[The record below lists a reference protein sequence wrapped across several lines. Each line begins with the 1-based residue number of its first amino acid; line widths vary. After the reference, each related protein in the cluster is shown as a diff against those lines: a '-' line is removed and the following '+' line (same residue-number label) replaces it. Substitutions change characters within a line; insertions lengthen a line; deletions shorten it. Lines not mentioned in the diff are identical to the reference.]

1 MSKKHKNEQLAAAQ
15 STVQQLPHA
24 DNKWRWLLI
33 AIPLIA
39 ALAVY
44 SNSFS
49 NTLLYGDDENII
61 TRNMYLD
68 DWRYLPDIFKGSLM
82 SGSGSPCN
90 FYRPLQTTLCAAI
103 THIFG
108 RGPVWPYHLA
118 NSVLHGLTGAMIA
131 VLLYLLAPDI
141 GIWPALAGA
150 LFWTLHPLHVE
161 EVAQPTGTQSPMHG
175 FFMMAAMV
183 CLIIILRKR
192 HNALKPVQKPA
203 TMPPCSTGRGWLLVM
218 AGFMLVGWLASR
230 TASSARS
237 LTAQYAALAGY
248 VAAEAIIFVPL
259 LYVAEQYAP
268 SMIRSAAAV
277 TLVGF
282 GGLTAV
288 VFTTKKD
295 FSFLGAFL
303 RWAGIGAL
311 LMIGAGLVFGFQLG
325 TYFSVG
331 MIVLAGAAILYD
343 TSNVMRSFPEDRYVA
358 AALQL
363 FASIALMFF
372 RMEPA
377 PNI

>member
-1 MSKKHKNEQLAAAQ
+1 MIPYQQDVTQVGQTRSKTDVDSRARFITRTYNHLFGALVLFTGIEIGLFRSGLA
-15 STVQQLPHA
+15 
-24 DNKWRWLLI
+24 DG
-33 AIPLIA
+33 IA
-39 ALAVY
+39 A
-44 SNSFS
+44 S
-49 NTLLYGDDENII
+49 LL
-61 TRNMYLD
+61 
-68 DWRYLPDIFKGSLM
+68 
-82 SGSGSPCN
+82 
-90 FYRPLQTTLCAAI
+90 
-103 THIFG
+103 
-108 RGPVWPYHLA
+108 
-118 NSVLHGLTGAMIA
+118 
-131 VLLYLLAPDI
+131 
-141 GIWPALAGA
+141 
-150 LFWTLHPLHVE
+150 
-161 EVAQPTGTQSPMHG
+161 
-175 FFMMAAMV
+175 
-183 CLIIILRKR
+183 
-192 HNALKPVQKPA
+192 
-203 TMPPCSTGRGWLLVM
+203 STGRGWLLVIG
-218 AGFMLVGWLASR
+218 GFMLIGWLASR

-343 TSNVMRSFPEDRYVA
+343 TSNVMRLFPEDRYVA

-363 FASIALMFF
+363 FASIALMFWYVL
-372 RMEPA
+372 RLIMSRR
-377 PNI
+377 